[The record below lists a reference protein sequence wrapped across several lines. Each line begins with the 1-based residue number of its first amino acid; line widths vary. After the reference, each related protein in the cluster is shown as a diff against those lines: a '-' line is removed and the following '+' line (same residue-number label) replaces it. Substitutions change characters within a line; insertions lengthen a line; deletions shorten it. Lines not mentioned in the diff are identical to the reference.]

1 MIHPA
6 ATVVLLREREG
17 RLETLLMRR
26 RATLGFLGGMWV
38 FPGGRMEASDASP
51 GAAARAHRSTATGRH
66 GLLDADGRPLDDDVA
81 LGYAHA
87 ACREAFEEAGVLL
100 ARDAAGRPCG
110 AELAGRLAPERA
122 RVTAEPTAFVRM
134 LEAHDLRLDVD
145 ALCYWS
151 HWITPSAEP
160 KRFDTRFF
168 VAALPDGQHASAD
181 LSELTEHRWISPV
194 DAVAECERDALRM
207 VPPTLYTLEDL
218 AECHARHGTLAS
230 MLAAEAGRA
239 APPVM
244 PRMVMTP
251 GAVDVVM
258 PWDAG
263 YDALDGEGPG
273 YAGAWPDHL
282 VRRRGRVTLGRP
294 ATGHP

>member
-6 ATVVLLREREG
+6 ATVVLLRERDG
-17 RLETLLMRR
+17 NLETLLMRR

-38 FPGGRMEASDASP
+38 FPGGRMEPSDASP
-51 GAAARAHRSTATGRH
+51 DARARGHREDPGRPL
-66 GLLDADGRPLDDDVA
+66 GLLSSDGRPLADDVA

-100 ARDAAGRPCG
+100 ARDASGRPCDADT
-110 AELAGRLAPERA
+110 AERLAPHRET
-122 RVTAEPTAFVRM
+122 VTRDPISFTRL
-134 LEAHDLRLDVD
+134 LESNDLRIDVD

-168 VAALPDGQHASAD
+168 VAALPAGQRASAD
-181 LSELTEHRWISPV
+181 LSELTEHAWRSPA
-194 DAVAECERDALRM
+194 DAVADCGRGALRM

-218 AECHARHGTLAS
+218 AECHARHGSLAA
-230 MLAAEAGRA
+230 MLAAESGRA

-244 PRMVMTP
+244 PRMAITAD
-251 GAVDVVM
+251 AVDVVM
-258 PWDAG
+258 PWDERYRSLA
-263 YDALDGEGPG
+263 GEGLAYEGP
-273 YAGAWPDHL
+273 WPEHL
-282 VRRRGRVTLGRP
+282 VRRRGCVSLARP
-294 ATGHP
+294 